1 MVSITRIGFIVIKI
15 CCYLVFF
22 TRSASAVHSTARA
35 TVTERNSEFQSSE
48 NRNVYGNKIEATGEG
63 RSLQAYHDHNLETII
78 LGGSAQSGAMFDVVA
93 KKDITITGLEIHTSS
108 EVNEYLEVWTKDG
121 TWQGF
126 HMEPAYWYMVSCQ
139 PIVGA
144 GYGTFTEIPSENL
157 DWIYVKG
164 SNVKAIYTTL
174 VRICAFYILSY

>member
-15 CCYLVFF
+15 CCHLVFF
-22 TRSASAVHSTARA
+22 PRSASAFHSTARA
-35 TVTERNSEFQSSE
+35 TV
-48 NRNVYGNKIEATGEG
+48 TGEG

-126 HMEPAYWYMVSCQ
+126 HMEAAYWYMVSCQ

-144 GYGTFTEIPSENL
+144 GYGAFTEIPSENL

-174 VRICAFYILSY
+174 VRICAFYILLY